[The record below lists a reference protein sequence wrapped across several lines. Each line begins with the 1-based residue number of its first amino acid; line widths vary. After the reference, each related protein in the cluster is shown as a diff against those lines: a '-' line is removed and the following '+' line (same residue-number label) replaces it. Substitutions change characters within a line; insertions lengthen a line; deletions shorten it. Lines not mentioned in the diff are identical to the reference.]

1 MADLEGTE
9 LCDSHLDIHELFA
22 YYNDTYFEGKLH
34 ACTVAWSSL
43 QMTLYAVL
51 SLLLVFELL
60 QLHRGAAFITIEIR
74 VTIFGVG
81 VD

>member
-22 YYNDTYFEGKLH
+22 YYNDTYFEGKLD

-43 QMTLYAVL
+43 QMTLYVSYPCFLCLNFFNYTEVQL
-51 SLLLVFELL
+51 SS
-60 QLHRGAAFITIEIR
+60 QLKLG
-74 VTIFGVG
+74 
-81 VD
+81 

>member
-1 MADLEGTE
+1 
-9 LCDSHLDIHELFA
+9 
-22 YYNDTYFEGKLH
+22 
-34 ACTVAWSSL
+34 L

-51 SLLLVFELL
+51 SLLLLFELL
-60 QLHRGAAFITIEIR
+60 QLHRGAAFIIIEIR

>member
-9 LCDSHLDIHELFA
+9 LYDPHLDIHELFA
-22 YYNDTYFEGKLH
+22 YYNDTYFEGKLD
-34 ACTVAWSSL
+34 ACTVTWSSL

-51 SLLLVFELL
+51 SLLLMFEL